1 MSFSENLQ
9 FLRKK
14 KNMTQEQFAE
24 KLEVSRQ
31 SVSKWESGVTYPEM
45 DKILQICQ
53 MFHCNM
59 DDLMQGDIS
68 RVFVEDKAGYDKFQN
83 KFSWMITVGVGL
95 ILLGV
100 SVINLMEAFGGI
112 EAIRNMV
119 FFAFVMAGIMILIL
133 AGMQRTWFKRKNP
146 FIEDF
151 YTEEEKDI
159 QYKKFTVRMVVGVG
173 LIFFS
178 VILLIGSEALPAIA
192 DFSAEQMEEMV
203 QGIFLFLIMTAV
215 CTIVY
220 GGMQKSKYNIREYNA
235 EKPDDDENA
244 SPDQKKRNTLVDK
257 LCGCIMLVAV
267 ICFFVLGFVWNRWDI
282 SWIAYPIGGILCAIV
297 SIALGKDYE

>member
-14 KNMTQEQFAE
+14 KDMTQEQLSE

-68 RVFVEDKAGYDKFQN
+68 RVFVEDKAGYAKFQD
-83 KFSWMITVGVGL
+83 KFSWMITGGVGL

-100 SVINLMEAFGGI
+100 SVINLMEAFVVI
-112 EAIRNMV
+112 EAFCNMV
-119 FFAFVMAGIMILIL
+119 FFAFVMAGVMLLIV

-178 VILLIGSEALPAIA
+178 VILLIGSEALPAVA
-192 DFSAEQMEEMV
+192 DFSAEQMDGIM
-203 QGIFLFLIMTAV
+203 QGIFLLLITAAV
-215 CTIVY
+215 CTIIY
-220 GGMQKSKYNIREYNA
+220 GGLQKSKYNIKEYNA
-235 EKPDDDENA
+235 EKPDDDVNA
-244 SPDQKKRNTLVDK
+244 SPDQKKRSALIGK

-267 ICFFVLGFVWNRWDI
+267 ICFFAIGFVWNRRDI

>member
-14 KNMTQEQFAE
+14 KNMTQEQLSE

-31 SVSKWESGVTYPEM
+31 SVSKWESGVMYPEM

-68 RVFVEDKAGYDKFQN
+68 RVFVEDKAGYAKFQD
-83 KFSWMITVGVGL
+83 KFSWMITGGVGL

-100 SVINLMEAFGGI
+100 SVINLMEAFVVI
-112 EAIRNMV
+112 EAFCNMV
-119 FFAFVMAGIMILIL
+119 FFAFVMAGVMLLIV

-178 VILLIGSEALPAIA
+178 VILLIGSEALPAVA
-192 DFSAEQMEEMV
+192 DFSAEQMDGIM
-203 QGIFLFLIMTAV
+203 QGIFLLLITAAV
-215 CTIVY
+215 CTIIY
-220 GGMQKSKYNIREYNA
+220 GGLQKSKYNIKEYNA
-235 EKPDDDENA
+235 EKPDDDVNA
-244 SPDQKKRNTLVDK
+244 SPDQKKRSALIGK

-267 ICFFVLGFVWNRWDI
+267 ICFFAIGFVWNRRDI

>member
-14 KNMTQEQFAE
+14 KNMTQEQLSE

-68 RVFVEDKAGYDKFQN
+68 RVFVEDKAGYAKFQD
-83 KFSWMITVGVGL
+83 KFSWMITGGVGL

-100 SVINLMEAFGGI
+100 SVINLMEAFVVI
-112 EAIRNMV
+112 EAFCNMV
-119 FFAFVMAGIMILIL
+119 FFAFVMAGVMLLIV

-178 VILLIGSEALPAIA
+178 VILLIGSEALPAVA
-192 DFSAEQMEEMV
+192 DFSAEQMDGIM
-203 QGIFLFLIMTAV
+203 QGIFLLLITAAV
-215 CTIVY
+215 CTIIY
-220 GGMQKSKYNIREYNA
+220 GGLQKSKYNIKEYNA
-235 EKPDDDENA
+235 EKPDDDVNA
-244 SPDQKKRNTLVDK
+244 SPDQKKRSALIGK

-267 ICFFVLGFVWNRWDI
+267 ICFFAIGFVWNRRDI

>member
-1 MSFSENLQ
+1 
-9 FLRKK
+9 
-14 KNMTQEQFAE
+14 MTQEQLSE

-68 RVFVEDKAGYDKFQN
+68 RVFVEDKAGYAKFQD
-83 KFSWMITVGVGL
+83 KFSWMITGGVGL

-100 SVINLMEAFGGI
+100 SVINLMEAFVVI
-112 EAIRNMV
+112 EAFCNMV
-119 FFAFVMAGIMILIL
+119 FFAFVMAGVMILIV

-178 VILLIGSEALPAIA
+178 VILLIGSEALPAVA
-192 DFSAEQMEEMV
+192 DFSAEQMDGIM
-203 QGIFLFLIMTAV
+203 QGIFLLLITAAV
-215 CTIVY
+215 CTIIY
-220 GGMQKSKYNIREYNA
+220 GGLQKSKYNIKEYNA
-235 EKPDDDENA
+235 EKPDDDVNA
-244 SPDQKKRNTLVDK
+244 SPDQKKRSALIGK

-267 ICFFVLGFVWNRWDI
+267 ICFFAIGFVWNRRDI